1 MVELTDASLDEFFEL
16 SGILPLVEAIII
28 FSSIL
33 IVEHRFE
40 YVKLIEI
47 VEIYIYLLSLLQ
59 VLLCKIVV

>member
-16 SGILPLVEAIII
+16 SGILPLVEAIIM

>member
-1 MVELTDASLDEFFEL
+1 MELTDASLDEFFEL
-16 SGILPLVEAIII
+16 SGILPLVEAIIM

>member
-16 SGILPLVEAIII
+16 SGILSLVEAIIM